1 MNDLPEPIKSI
12 LRDYCHVE
20 WFEINELADDVR
32 NGNRI
37 FDVVKLKEQFESM
50 MSTTDDV
57 TQLVNSLTLNEFISM
72 DEVHAWLN
80 EIYSVAFPQSRK
92 AR

>member
-32 NGNRI
+32 SGNRE
-37 FDVVKLKEQFESM
+37 FDVVALKEQFESM
-50 MSTTDDV
+50 ISEENDI
-57 TQLVNSLTLNEFISM
+57 TQLVNSLTFNEFVSM
-72 DEVHAWLN
+72 DEVRSWLR
-80 EIYSVAFPQSRK
+80 EIYSVVFPK
-92 AR
+92 